1 MDLEQTQAEC
11 RLRRL
16 NLCDGDR
23 TVYPPPRCQPTPC
36 WCVQVDMALREGM
49 EITATN
55 ARHYRALVLSK
66 SHTVQALLYGRELP
80 F

>member
-16 NLCDGDR
+16 NLCDGVR

-36 WCVQVDMALREGM
+36 WCAVVDAADSEELGG
-49 EITATN
+49 TAST

-66 SHTVQALLYGRELP
+66 SHTVQALLYGRQSP